1 MFGALRSEENLM
13 EEVKYIIKETC
24 SKESD
29 PNECT
34 MLVKQYW
41 PIVAKALFVAQN
53 SKYVCEGLDPACSS
67 FPHTLRWEFQCHIL
81 FSFNISN
88 LIFSNSQGL
97 WNCDKCKA
105 DVAAVGTLLVS
116 DDAANFAVDRLQG
129 IDFCQDPGFGLKGD
143 DIKTCQMYVGK
154 YIPPIMKHLFNGMG
168 DGAEMICAKL
178 YNQCK

>member
-1 MFGALRSEENLM
+1 MG
-13 EEVKYIIKETC
+13 C

-41 PIVAKALFVAQN
+41 PICA
-53 SKYVCEGLDPACSS
+53 
-67 FPHTLRWEFQCHIL
+67 
-81 FSFNISN
+81 
-88 LIFSNSQGL
+88 
-97 WNCDKCKA
+97 KCKA

-178 YNQCK
+178 QPM